1 MGAAKAD
8 DVNRQELVTAVA
20 DAAGLARNDAARAV
34 DALIDEVI
42 RALKV
47 GHDVKLVGF
56 GTFHV
61 THRAA
66 SSGRNPRTGE
76 PMQLDARNQ
85 PKFTAGKALRD
96 AVN

>member
-1 MGAAKAD
+1 MNKE
-8 DVNRQELVTAVA
+8 ELATSVA
-20 DAAGLARNDAARAV
+20 DEAGLGRADALRAV
-34 DALIDEVI
+34 DAVFATIA
-42 RALKV
+42 RALTA
-47 GHDVKLVGF
+47 GNDVKLVGF

-76 PMQLDARNQ
+76 PMLLDARNQ
-85 PKFTAGKALRD
+85 PKFTAGKLLRE

>member
-1 MGAAKAD
+1 MNK
-8 DVNRQELVTAVA
+8 QELVIAVA
-20 DAAGLARNDAARAV
+20 ESAGLARGDAARAV
-34 DALIDEVI
+34 DAVLDEVI
-42 RALKV
+42 GALKA
-47 GHDVKLVGF
+47 GSNVKLVGF

-85 PKFTAGKALRD
+85 PKFTAGKSLRD

>member
-1 MGAAKAD
+1 MNK
-8 DVNRQELVTAVA
+8 QELVTAVA
-20 DAAGLARNDAARAV
+20 DTAGLARPDAARAV
-34 DALIDEVI
+34 EAVFDVIAGALT
-42 RALKV
+42 A
-47 GHDVKLVGF
+47 GSDVKLVGF

-61 THRAA
+61 TRRAA

-85 PKFTAGKALRD
+85 PKFTAGKSLRD

>member
-1 MGAAKAD
+1 MNK
-8 DVNRQELVTAVA
+8 QELVTVVA
-20 DAAGLARNDAARAV
+20 ERAGLNRSDAGRAV
-34 DALIDEVI
+34 DAVLDSIAG
-42 RALKV
+42 ALTA
-47 GHDVKLVGF
+47 GSDVKLVGF

-76 PMQLDARNQ
+76 PMTLSARNQ
-85 PKFTAGKALRD
+85 PKFTAGKPLRD

>member
-1 MGAAKAD
+1 MNKQD
-8 DVNRQELVTAVA
+8 LVTAVA
-20 DAAGLARNDAARAV
+20 DTAGLARGDAARAV
-34 DALIDEVI
+34 DAVLDAITG
-42 RALKV
+42 ALTL
-47 GHDVKLVGF
+47 GGDVKLVGF

-76 PMQLDARNQ
+76 PMQLDARKQ
-85 PKFTAGKALRD
+85 PKFTAGKSLRE

>member
-1 MGAAKAD
+1 MNK
-8 DVNRQELVTAVA
+8 QELVTAVA
-20 DAAGLARNDAARAV
+20 DRAGLARGDAVRAV
-34 DALIDEVI
+34 DAVFDSIAG
-42 RALKV
+42 ALTA
-47 GHDVKLVGF
+47 GSDVKLVGF

-85 PKFTAGKALRD
+85 PKFTAGKPLRD

>member
-1 MGAAKAD
+1 M
-8 DVNRQELVTAVA
+8 NRHELVTVVA
-20 DAAGLARNDAARAV
+20 ERAGLGRPEASRAV
-34 DALIDEVI
+34 DAVFDAISA
-42 RALKV
+42 ALTT
-47 GHDVKLVGF
+47 GADVKLVGF

-66 SSGRNPRTGE
+66 SAGRNPRTGE

-85 PKFTAGKALRD
+85 PKFTAGKVLRD

>member
-1 MGAAKAD
+1 MNK
-8 DVNRQELVTAVA
+8 QELVTVVA
-20 DAAGLARNDAARAV
+20 ERAGLNRSDAGRAV
-34 DALIDEVI
+34 DAVLDSIAG
-42 RALKV
+42 ALTA
-47 GHDVKLVGF
+47 GSDVKLVGF

-76 PMQLDARNQ
+76 PMMLSARNQ
-85 PKFTAGKALRD
+85 PKFTAGKPLRD

>member
-1 MGAAKAD
+1 MNK
-8 DVNRQELVTAVA
+8 QELVNAVA
-20 DAAGLARNDAARAV
+20 ENAGLARGDAARAV
-34 DALIDEVI
+34 DAVLDQVVG
-42 RALKV
+42 ALKA
-47 GHDVKLVGF
+47 GSDVKLVGF

-96 AVN
+96 AIN

>member
-1 MGAAKAD
+1 MNKH
-8 DVNRQELVTAVA
+8 ELVTAVA
-20 DAAGLARNDAARAV
+20 ESAGLARPEATRAV
-34 DALIDEVI
+34 EAVFDVI
-42 RALKV
+42 VASLKE
-47 GHDVKLVGF
+47 GADVKLVGF

-61 THRAA
+61 TRRAA

-85 PKFTAGKALRD
+85 PKFTAGKGLRD

>member
-1 MGAAKAD
+1 MNKQD
-8 DVNRQELVTAVA
+8 LVAAVA
-20 DAAGLARNDAARAV
+20 EGAGLTRGDASRAV
-34 DALIDEVI
+34 EAILSEITSAL
-42 RALKV
+42 V
-47 GHDVKLVGF
+47 GGRDVKLVGF

-76 PMQLDARNQ
+76 PMPLGARNQ
-85 PKFTAGKALRD
+85 PKFTAGKTLRE

>member
-1 MGAAKAD
+1 MNK
-8 DVNRQELVTAVA
+8 QELVIAVA
-20 DAAGLARNDAARAV
+20 DRAGLARGDAGRAV
-34 DALIDEVI
+34 DAVFDTITG
-42 RALKV
+42 ALT
-47 GHDVKLVGF
+47 GGSEVKLVGF

-85 PKFTAGKALRD
+85 PKFSPGKPLRD
-96 AVN
+96 AIN

>member
-1 MGAAKAD
+1 MGAGN
-8 DVNRQELVTAVA
+8 VNKQELVIAVA
-20 DAAGLARNDAARAV
+20 EAAGLARVDAARAV
-34 DALIDEVI
+34 DAVFATLGA
-42 RALKV
+42 ALKA
-47 GHDVKLVGF
+47 GDDVKLVGF

-61 THRAA
+61 TRRAA

-85 PKFTAGKALRD
+85 PKFTAGKTLRD

>member
-1 MGAAKAD
+1 MNK
-8 DVNRQELVTAVA
+8 QELVTAVA
-20 DAAGLARNDAARAV
+20 DSAGLVRTDAARAV
-34 DALIDEVI
+34 DAVLDAITG
-42 RALKV
+42 ALTA
-47 GHDVKLVGF
+47 GTDVKLVGF

-76 PMQLDARNQ
+76 PMQLDARKQ

>member
-1 MGAAKAD
+1 MNK
-8 DVNRQELVTAVA
+8 QELVTAVA
-20 DAAGLARNDAARAV
+20 ETAGLARGDAARAV
-34 DALIDEVI
+34 EAVFDAIA
-42 RALKV
+42 RALTT
-47 GHDVKLVGF
+47 GADVKLVGF
-56 GTFHV
+56 GTFHI

-85 PKFTAGKALRD
+85 PKFTAGKSLRD

>member
-1 MGAAKAD
+1 MNK
-8 DVNRQELVTAVA
+8 QELVTVVA
-20 DAAGLARNDAARAV
+20 ERAGLNRSDAGRAV
-34 DALIDEVI
+34 DAVIDSI
-42 RALKV
+42 AGALTT
-47 GHDVKLVGF
+47 GADVKLVGF

-76 PMQLDARNQ
+76 PMMLSARNQ
-85 PKFTAGKALRD
+85 PKFTAGKPLRD

>member
-1 MGAAKAD
+1 MNK
-8 DVNRQELVTAVA
+8 QELVAVVSDMIGLGRG
-20 DAAGLARNDAARAV
+20 DAGRAV
-34 DALIDEVI
+34 DAMLDAITRE
-42 RALKV
+42 LTS
-47 GHDVKLVGF
+47 GNEVKLVGF

-76 PMQLDARNQ
+76 PMQLDARRQ
-85 PKFTAGKALRD
+85 PKFTAGKVLRA